1 MWHIKKREQ
10 MMTARNLAIGA
21 PSVVEHFGFSCA
33 HSTEVHVN
41 QPYLLAQQPNAMPA
55 LTPRSRPHSPQLRHA
70 DPAVRAMS
78 DFLHDAPGTVA
89 ADTRLEEVID
99 CMFRLGARVFLVVH
113 DRSVI
118 GLVTAEDA
126 SDRRAR
132 PEGARPGGEGAGGEL
147 RAADAMTPTLDVPAI
162 DWQTLQDS
170 RISDL
175 VEIFEGSGVKYLVVL
190 QTESANCCIV
200 RGLVHRHR
208 LERQL
213 RRE

>member
-55 LTPRSRPHSPQLRHA
+55 LSPRSRPHSPQLRHA

>member
-1 MWHIKKREQ
+1 
-10 MMTARNLAIGA
+10 MMTAWNFASGV

-55 LTPRSRPHSPQLRHA
+55 LSPRSRPHSPQLRHA
-70 DPAVRAMS
+70 DPAVRAMN
-78 DFLHDAPGTVA
+78 DFLHERPGTVA
-89 ADTRLEEVID
+89 PDARLEEVID

-113 DRSVI
+113 ERSVI

-126 SDRRAR
+126 RDARRAR
-132 PEGARPGGEGAGGEL
+132 PGDGRPDGDGARGEL

-170 RISDL
+170 RIGDL
-175 VEIFEGSGVKYLVVL
+175 VEIFEGTGVKYLVVL
-190 QTESANCCIV
+190 QTETASWSTV
-200 RGLVHRHR
+200 RGLIHRQR

-213 RRE
+213 RRD

>member
-1 MWHIKKREQ
+1 
-10 MMTARNLAIGA
+10 
-21 PSVVEHFGFSCA
+21 
-33 HSTEVHVN
+33 VN
-41 QPYLLAQQPNAMPA
+41 QPYLLAQRPNAIPA
-55 LTPRSRPHSPQLRHA
+55 LSPRSRPYAPQLRHA
-70 DPAVRAMS
+70 DPAVRAMN
-78 DFLHDAPGTVA
+78 DFLQDPPGTVA
-89 ADTRLEEVID
+89 ADTGLEEVVD

-113 DRSVI
+113 ERSVI

-126 SDRRAR
+126 SDARRAR
-132 PEGARPGGEGAGGEL
+132 PSGDGAEL
-147 RAADAMTPTLDVPAI
+147 RAADAMTASLDVPAI

-175 VEIFEGSGVKYLVVL
+175 LEIFEATGVKYLVVL

-213 RRE
+213 RRD

>member
-1 MWHIKKREQ
+1 
-10 MMTARNLAIGA
+10 MMTAWNFVTGV
-21 PSVVEHFGFSCA
+21 PSVVGHFGFSCA

-41 QPYLLAQQPNAMPA
+41 QPYLLAQQPTAIPA
-55 LTPRSRPHSPQLRHA
+55 LSPRSRPHSPQLRHA
-70 DPAVRAMS
+70 DPAVRAMN
-78 DFLHDAPGTVA
+78 DFLHDPPGTVA
-89 ADTRLEEVID
+89 PDVRLEEVID
-99 CMFRLGARVFLVVH
+99 CMFRLGARVFLVAH
-113 DRSVI
+113 ERSVI

-126 SDRRAR
+126 IDVRRAR
-132 PEGARPGGEGAGGEL
+132 PGGGSAGREL
-147 RAADAMTPTLDVPAI
+147 CAADAMTPTLDVPAI

-175 VEIFEGSGVKYLVVL
+175 VEIFDGTGVKYLVVL

-213 RRE
+213 RRD

>member
-1 MWHIKKREQ
+1 MLYD
-10 MMTARNLAIGA
+10 RNG
-21 PSVVEHFGFSCA
+21 HRK
-33 HSTEVHVN
+33 
-41 QPYLLAQQPNAMPA
+41 Y
-55 LTPRSRPHSPQLRHA
+55 LTPA
-70 DPAVRAMS
+70 ERAA
-78 DFLHDAPGTVA
+78 F
-89 ADTRLEEVID
+89 
-99 CMFRLGARVFLVVH
+99 
-113 DRSVI
+113 
-118 GLVTAEDA
+118 
-126 SDRRAR
+126 
-132 PEGARPGGEGAGGEL
+132 L

-162 DWQTLQDS
+162 YWQTLQDS